1 MLSKLIQT
9 RKPLH
14 HDALPFVLMWSQ
26 KSGCTA
32 ILRWFLYHA
41 NELSIA
47 EQYQSESA
55 GLDIHDYE
63 RNVLKK
69 RTDYDKDLV
78 KKLAADTSSIQF
90 LRCPY
95 ARAFSSYMHI
105 QSRFFIRLT
114 KEGRTTPGMEVRK
127 DILRERYGSDECVEY
142 TFSFLDYLQWL
153 HKQQINSIEIH
164 HRPQITAIHATVK
177 PRYYRLED
185 FDAAAASI
193 EREFDLASSAGQNA
207 SFTAGHHV
215 PKKTVADNVALKL
228 LTTGIPLSRSPA
240 FAIPKVDRHMLIGTI
255 FGDLIQDIFDQDIA
269 TYDSVAP
276 LT

>member
-1 MLSKLIQT
+1 MLNKLIQT

-114 KEGRTTPGMEVRK
+114 QEGRTTPGMEVRK
-127 DILRERYGSDECVEY
+127 DIFASGTAAMSALSTLFHSWTTCSGY
-142 TFSFLDYLQWL
+142 TNRISTASKSITG
-153 HKQQINSIEIH
+153 HKS
-164 HRPQITAIHATVK
+164 PQYTL
-177 PRYYRLED
+177 P
-185 FDAAAASI
+185 
-193 EREFDLASSAGQNA
+193 
-207 SFTAGHHV
+207 
-215 PKKTVADNVALKL
+215 
-228 LTTGIPLSRSPA
+228 
-240 FAIPKVDRHMLIGTI
+240 
-255 FGDLIQDIFDQDIA
+255 
-269 TYDSVAP
+269 
-276 LT
+276 

>member
-1 MLSKLIQT
+1 MLNKLIQT

-26 KSGCTA
+26 KAGCTA

-41 NELSIA
+41 NELAIA
-47 EQYQSESA
+47 EQYQSEGD

-69 RTDYDKDLV
+69 RTGYDDELV
-78 KKLAADTSSIQF
+78 KKLTAGTSSIQF

-95 ARAFSSYMHI
+95 ARAFSSYTHI
-105 QSRFFIRLT
+105 HSRFFIRFT
-114 KEGRTTPGMEVRK
+114 QEGKTTPGMEVRK
-127 DILRERYGSDECVEY
+127 AILRQLYGSDECIEY

-153 HKQQINSIEIH
+153 HKQQIDSIEIH
-164 HRPQITAIHATVK
+164 HRPQITAIHTIVE

-193 EREFDLASSAGQNA
+193 EREFGLSSSARQNT
-207 SFTAGHHV
+207 SFTAGHHI
-215 PKKTVADNVALKL
+215 PKKTVPDPVALKL

-240 FAIPKVDRHMLIGTI
+240 FAIPKVDRHMLIGTV
-255 FGDLIQDIFDQDIA
+255 FGDLIQDIFGRDIA
-269 TYDSVAP
+269 VYDSIAP
-276 LT
+276 L